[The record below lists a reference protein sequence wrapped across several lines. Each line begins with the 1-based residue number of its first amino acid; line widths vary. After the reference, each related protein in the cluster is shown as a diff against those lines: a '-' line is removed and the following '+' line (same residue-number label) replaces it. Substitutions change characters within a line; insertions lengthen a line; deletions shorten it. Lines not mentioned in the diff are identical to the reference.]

1 MPTTCRH
8 RGDMENTVW
17 VGLHVPSNSVY
28 RLICHD
34 ATMTYFLSGG
44 SQQYFWEIHKLKI
57 VGQLFL

>member
-1 MPTTCRH
+1 
-8 RGDMENTVW
+8 MENTVW

-44 SQQYFWEIHKLKI
+44 SQQYFWEINKFKI
-57 VGQLFL
+57 FGQLFL